1 MKNNM
6 NDQIWT
12 AVCSGDI
19 RTLDILKKHW
29 ENKNITHLAF
39 GIEHSLIMGALRNKE
54 YSTVIYLKK
63 HGETVL
69 PYETGELL
77 NDFTEILK
85 CSNGD
90 VL

>member
-1 MKNNM
+1 MKLVTTK
-6 NDQIWT
+6 IWQ

-19 RTLDILKKHW
+19 DTLDSLKEHW

-54 YSTVIYLKK
+54 YLTVIYLVK
-63 HGETVL
+63 HAETIL
-69 PYETGELL
+69 SYEADELL
-77 NDFTEILK
+77 KEFAEILK